1 MSEGTNAKDRAGRLP
16 PGLTPRLLTRDE
28 AAAYCGIGGDLF
40 ERCVQVAPM
49 RFGNRKR
56 WDVRAIDRWL
66 DQRMVGDD
74 PLSFDQFGAKGRE
87 TTLGGGIAKELRNML
102 DRL

>member
-1 MSEGTNAKDRAGRLP
+1 MSEGTTARDRAGRLP
-16 PGLTPRLLTRDE
+16 RGLTPRLLTRDE
-28 AAAYCGIGGDLF
+28 AAAYCGIGGELF

-66 DQRMVGDD
+66 DQHMVSGD
-74 PLSFDQFGAKGRE
+74 PVSFDHVGAKGGEIDIGSR
-87 TTLGGGIAKELRNML
+87 IAKELRNML